1 MTLDEKVINYKIV
14 DLVKLY
20 NFGIKFVFLRD
31 HMKRLLFFLRDTICR
46 VGLWNDP
53 FLKWWSFPGASDGVI
68 RR

>member
-31 HMKRLLFFLRDTICR
+31 HMKMLLFF
-46 VGLWNDP
+46 
-53 FLKWWSFPGASDGVI
+53 FA
-68 RR
+68 